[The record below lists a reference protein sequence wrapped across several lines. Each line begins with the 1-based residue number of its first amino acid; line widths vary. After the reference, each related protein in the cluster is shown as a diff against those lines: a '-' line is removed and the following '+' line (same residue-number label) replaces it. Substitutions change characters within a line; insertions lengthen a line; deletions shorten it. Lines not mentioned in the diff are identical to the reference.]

1 MPNTVIMQVRT
12 EDIMIERIVQYT
24 WMILG
29 MDDSTL
35 KLLTYEQ
42 VSRKKRGRVDCHLES
57 VDNN

>member
-1 MPNTVIMQVRT
+1 MPHTAIMQVRT

-35 KLLTYEQ
+35 ELLTYEQ
-42 VSRKKRGRVDCHLES
+42 GSRKKRGRVDCHPES
-57 VDNN
+57 VDND

>member
-1 MPNTVIMQVRT
+1 MPHTAIMQVRT

-42 VSRKKRGRVDCHLES
+42 VSQKKRGRVDCHPES
-57 VDNN
+57 VDND